1 MIFNFPTNLFIE
13 ALAVL
18 FAVTYLLLLAVKQDV
33 KCWFAAIISSTL
45 YFFIMYKAGLYMEA
59 WLQIFYIVM
68 AFYGIQ
74 QWTVTNNNQ
83 SKFIVRSWR
92 WNTHFWVIAIIIILA
107 IITGLLLEKFTNAA
121 LPFLDGLTTWGAI
134 ITTYMVAK
142 RLLENWIYWFVIDM
156 ISIYLFLSRG
166 LFLTAILFCIYL
178 VIIFFGYRS
187 WIKIRDENIKNA

>member
-18 FAVTYLLLLAVKQDV
+18 FAVTYLLLAVKQDV

-59 WLQIFYIVM
+59 WLQIFYIIM

-107 IITGLLLEKFTNAA
+107 IITGLLLDKFTNAA

-134 ITTYMVAK
+134 ITTYMVAR

>member
-18 FAVTYLLLLAVKQDV
+18 FAVTYLLLAVKQDV

-156 ISIYLFLSRG
+156 ISIYLFLSRE

>member
-1 MIFNFPTNLFIE
+1 MISNFPTNLFIE

-18 FAVTYLLLLAVKQDV
+18 FAVIYLLLAVKQDV

>member
-1 MIFNFPTNLFIE
+1 
-13 ALAVL
+13 
-18 FAVTYLLLLAVKQDV
+18 
-33 KCWFAAIISSTL
+33 
-45 YFFIMYKAGLYMEA
+45 
-59 WLQIFYIVM
+59 
-68 AFYGIQ
+68 
-74 QWTVTNNNQ
+74 
-83 SKFIVRSWR
+83 
-92 WNTHFWVIAIIIILA
+92 LA

>member
-18 FAVTYLLLLAVKQDV
+18 FAVTYLLLAVKQDV

-59 WLQIFYIVM
+59 WLQIFYIIM

-107 IITGLLLEKFTNAA
+107 IITGLLLDEFTNAA

>member
-1 MIFNFPTNLFIE
+1 MISNFPTNLFIE

-18 FAVTYLLLLAVKQDV
+18 FAVTYLLLAVKQDV

-187 WIKIRDENIKNA
+187 WIKIRDKNIKNA

>member
-18 FAVTYLLLLAVKQDV
+18 FAVTYLLLAVKQDV

-59 WLQIFYIVM
+59 WLQIFYIIM

-74 QWTVTNNNQ
+74 QWTVTNNNP

>member
-1 MIFNFPTNLFIE
+1 
-13 ALAVL
+13 LAVL
-18 FAVTYLLLLAVKQDV
+18 FAVTYLLLAVKQDV

-187 WIKIRDENIKNA
+187 WIKIRDKNIKNA

>member
-18 FAVTYLLLLAVKQDV
+18 FAVIYLLLAVKQDV

>member
-18 FAVTYLLLLAVKQDV
+18 FAVTYLLLAVKQDV

-59 WLQIFYIVM
+59 WLQIFYIIM

>member
-18 FAVTYLLLLAVKQDV
+18 FAVTYLLLAVKQDV

-59 WLQIFYIVM
+59 WLQIFYIIM

-187 WIKIRDENIKNA
+187 WIKIRDENIKNV

>member
-18 FAVTYLLLLAVKQDV
+18 FAVIYLLLAVKQDV

-59 WLQIFYIVM
+59 WLQIFYIIM

-107 IITGLLLEKFTNAA
+107 IITGLLLDKFTNAA

-134 ITTYMVAK
+134 ITTYMVAR

>member
-18 FAVTYLLLLAVKQDV
+18 FAVTYLLLAVKQDV

-59 WLQIFYIVM
+59 WLQIFYIIM

-156 ISIYLFLSRG
+156 ISIYLFLSRE

>member
-18 FAVTYLLLLAVKQDV
+18 FAVTYLLLAVKQDV

-59 WLQIFYIVM
+59 WLQIFYIIM

-187 WIKIRDENIKNA
+187 WIKIRDENTKNA

>member
-13 ALAVL
+13 TLAVL
-18 FAVTYLLLLAVKQDV
+18 FAVTYLLLAVKQDV

-187 WIKIRDENIKNA
+187 WIKIRDKNIKNA

>member
-13 ALAVL
+13 DLAVL
-18 FAVTYLLLLAVKQDV
+18 FAVTYLLLAVKQDV

-107 IITGLLLEKFTNAA
+107 IITGLLLKKFTNAA

-187 WIKIRDENIKNA
+187 WIKIRNENIKNA

>member
-18 FAVTYLLLLAVKQDV
+18 FAVIYLLLAVKQDV

-156 ISIYLFLSRG
+156 ISIYLFLSRE

>member
-18 FAVTYLLLLAVKQDV
+18 FAVTYLLLAVKQDV

-83 SKFIVRSWR
+83 SKFTVRSWR

>member
-18 FAVTYLLLLAVKQDV
+18 FAVTYLLLAVKQDV

-142 RLLENWIYWFVIDM
+142 RLLENWIYWFVIDI

>member
-13 ALAVL
+13 TLAVL
-18 FAVTYLLLLAVKQDV
+18 FAVTYLLLAVKQDV

>member
-1 MIFNFPTNLFIE
+1 MIFNVPTNLFIE

-18 FAVTYLLLLAVKQDV
+18 FAVTYLLLAVKQDV

-187 WIKIRDENIKNA
+187 WIKIRDKNIKNA

>member
-18 FAVTYLLLLAVKQDV
+18 FAVTYLLLAVKQDV

-107 IITGLLLEKFTNAA
+107 IITGLLLDKFTNAA

-134 ITTYMVAK
+134 ITTYMVAR

>member
-18 FAVTYLLLLAVKQDV
+18 FAVTYLLLAVKQDV

-59 WLQIFYIVM
+59 WLQIFYIIM

-74 QWTVTNNNQ
+74 QWTDTNNNQ

>member
-18 FAVTYLLLLAVKQDV
+18 FAVTYLLLAVKQDV

>member
-1 MIFNFPTNLFIE
+1 MIFNLPTNLFIE

-18 FAVTYLLLLAVKQDV
+18 FAVTYLLLAVKQDV

-59 WLQIFYIVM
+59 WLQIFYIIM

-83 SKFIVRSWR
+83 SKFIVISWR

>member
-18 FAVTYLLLLAVKQDV
+18 FAVIYLLLAVKQDV

-134 ITTYMVAK
+134 ITTYMVAR

>member
-1 MIFNFPTNLFIE
+1 MIFNFPANLVIE
-13 ALAVL
+13 ALAVF
-18 FAVTYLLLLAVKQDV
+18 FAVTYLLLAVKQDV
-33 KCWFAAIISSTL
+33 KCWFAAIISSIL

-59 WLQIFYIVM
+59 WLQVFYIIM

-74 QWTVTNNNQ
+74 QWTDTNNNQ

-92 WNTHFWVIAIIIILA
+92 WSTHLWVIAIIVILA
-107 IITGLLLEKFTNAA
+107 IATGLLLEKFTNAA

-142 RLLENWIYWFVIDM
+142 RLLENWIYWFVIDT
-156 ISIYLFLSRG
+156 ISIYLFLSRE

-187 WIKIRDENIKNA
+187 WVKIRDENINNA

>member
-18 FAVTYLLLLAVKQDV
+18 FAVTYLLLAVKQDV

-187 WIKIRDENIKNA
+187 WIKIRDKNIKNA

>member
-1 MIFNFPTNLFIE
+1 MISNFPTNLFIE

-18 FAVTYLLLLAVKQDV
+18 FAVTYLLLAVKQDV

>member
-18 FAVTYLLLLAVKQDV
+18 FAVTYSLLAVKQDV

-59 WLQIFYIVM
+59 WLQIFYIIM

-74 QWTVTNNNQ
+74 QWTDTNNNQ

>member
-1 MIFNFPTNLFIE
+1 MIFNFPTNLIIE

-18 FAVTYLLLLAVKQDV
+18 FAVTYLLLAVKQDV
-33 KCWFAAIISSTL
+33 KCWFAAIISSIL

-59 WLQIFYIVM
+59 WLQVFYIIM

-74 QWTVTNNNQ
+74 QWTDTNNNQ

-92 WNTHFWVIAIIIILA
+92 WSTHLWVIAIIVILA
-107 IITGLLLEKFTNAA
+107 IVTGLLLEKFTNAA

-142 RLLENWIYWFVIDM
+142 RLLENWIYWFVIDT
-156 ISIYLFLSRG
+156 ISIYLFLSRE

-187 WIKIRDENIKNA
+187 WVKIRDENINNA

>member
-18 FAVTYLLLLAVKQDV
+18 FAVIYLLLAVKQDV

-187 WIKIRDENIKNA
+187 WIKIRDKNIKNA

>member
-18 FAVTYLLLLAVKQDV
+18 FAVTYLLLAVKQDV

-156 ISIYLFLSRG
+156 ISIYLFLSSG

>member
-18 FAVTYLLLLAVKQDV
+18 FAVTYLLLAVKQDV

-166 LFLTAILFCIYL
+166 LFLTAILFCFWL
-178 VIIFFGYRS
+178 
-187 WIKIRDENIKNA
+187 

>member
-18 FAVTYLLLLAVKQDV
+18 FAVTYLLLAVKQDV

-59 WLQIFYIVM
+59 WLQIFYIIM

-83 SKFIVRSWR
+83 SKFIVRSWI

-156 ISIYLFLSRG
+156 ISIYLFLSRE

>member
-1 MIFNFPTNLFIE
+1 MIFNFPANLVIE
-13 ALAVL
+13 ALAVF
-18 FAVTYLLLLAVKQDV
+18 FAVTYLLLAVKQDV
-33 KCWFAAIISSTL
+33 KCWFAAIISSIL

-59 WLQIFYIVM
+59 WLQVFYIIM

-74 QWTVTNNNQ
+74 QWTDTTNNQ

-92 WNTHFWVIAIIIILA
+92 WSTHLWVIAIIVILA
-107 IITGLLLEKFTNAA
+107 IVTGLLLEKFTNAA

-142 RLLENWIYWFVIDM
+142 RLLENWIYWFVIDT
-156 ISIYLFLSRG
+156 ISIYLFLSRE

-187 WIKIRDENIKNA
+187 WVKIRDENINNA

>member
-18 FAVTYLLLLAVKQDV
+18 FAVIYLLLAVKQDV

-59 WLQIFYIVM
+59 WLQIFYIIM

>member
-1 MIFNFPTNLFIE
+1 MIFNFLTNLFIE

-18 FAVTYLLLLAVKQDV
+18 FAVTYLLLAVKQDV

-107 IITGLLLEKFTNAA
+107 IITGLLLDKFTNAA